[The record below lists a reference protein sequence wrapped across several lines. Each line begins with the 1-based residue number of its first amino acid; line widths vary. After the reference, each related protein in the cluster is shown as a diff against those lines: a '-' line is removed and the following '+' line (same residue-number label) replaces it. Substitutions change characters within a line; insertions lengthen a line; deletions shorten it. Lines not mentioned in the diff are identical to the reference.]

1 MIRFI
6 TIARC
11 ASLTLLLSGL
21 LAHAERLEV
30 DLSGPGWRLWQDQ
43 AAQWQEDELFLPPTE
58 LGKLPSHPPSG
69 GWDKLAAG
77 TAVSVPGTTEEY
89 LGTGKGRLS
98 AIKGVTWWV
107 RTIQV
112 PRFQSGQKLLL
123 RFESVR
129 LRAEVFLNQ
138 KLLGYDLV
146 GNTPFEV
153 DITEAAQPGTAAQ
166 LAVRI
171 TNPNGNF
178 WWNDTKSE
186 PWGRYKIPVSH
197 GFGGITGRV
206 RLIVCDPIYVDDL
219 YLQNTPA
226 MREANALVSVRNT
239 TGVAAK
245 RDLLIRVSEKRNPA
259 VEVFREE
266 RKDLTLP
273 AGDSTVSLK
282 VAAPEA
288 KLWELENPELYVAEV
303 SLKTGG
309 ATSDSATKTF
319 GFRWFAPE
327 GQGQNAVFRLNGKR
341 IVLRT
346 AISWGFWP
354 INGIYPTATWAER
367 EVRIAKAMGLNMLN
381 FHRAIGHPSILEKA
395 DELGLLFYEEPGGHV
410 SAGKD
415 PFAQALAR
423 EKLLRMVKRDR
434 SHPSL
439 VLYNLINE
447 QWYVHGAK
455 EDEALFSLH
464 LADLKAAHAL
474 DPSRTITY
482 TSAWCKSFDQEEKA
496 KLHLRPFDDKPYQ
509 LGWWDYH
516 RPQGDEG
523 WREDFYSSPAKH
535 FCLTTNRGE
544 IVFRG
549 EESAVA
555 APPRL
560 SLIQKE
566 MENLPTGWDGT
577 IYRQMVEAF
586 DSFFKRKNLASA
598 FPTLDDLC
606 QAMGVISQ
614 EHSGRKIEDHRICD
628 ANDAYAINGWE
639 EHAEGNHGGMVDCFR
654 NPKADPGLLAYYNQP
669 LYVAVKTRNQVAH
682 VGESITVDFY
692 VINEKNLNGPH
703 LLKMKALDQSG
714 QEVFAKE
721 TNVTLQ
727 GGDVYGQLLVEGVT
741 IPVTGKGGFFKITA
755 SLADATGKEQATGRE
770 QILAVDWKNHPLAGQ
785 GAVLEVDGKIQDF
798 LKTQKNLEIPP
809 LDEKLGPLDW
819 VIVARPLKPEPA
831 VITTTFLRTPTGE
844 KPGLK
849 ATFSSRFDF
858 KDTLLE
864 RVDAK
869 VDFQMERQIQDP
881 ELKSRK
887 KLFVRWEG
895 TLLPPK
901 SGEYLFNTLSNDGVR
916 LWVDGRQV
924 IDAWKN
930 VAHTF
935 SSNGKVTL
943 AAGKPVPIR
952 LEYFQVANTM
962 KGNDTVA
969 DDETAEIHLRWLLPE
984 TKPVDPQPLLDRA
997 QRDGTTIIII
1007 DDPDSWLAPIQKN
1020 SDIKYSGPFTVRR
1033 IHDGGQYFVREHPLF
1048 KELPVNVG
1056 MNWPYQNLIT
1066 GQRLGLALQ
1075 GEELVAGCYD
1085 SPRTF
1090 QLGTAVGVI
1099 PFGKGRIVVST
1110 LNIMANLE
1118 NLQGPAHVA
1127 AKLLCNFV
1135 EYATSRKPMGEP
1147 GASKGAKP

>member
-1 MIRFI
+1 
-6 TIARC
+6 
-11 ASLTLLLSGL
+11 
-21 LAHAERLEV
+21 
-30 DLSGPGWRLWQDQ
+30 
-43 AAQWQEDELFLPPTE
+43 
-58 LGKLPSHPPSG
+58 
-69 GWDKLAAG
+69 
-77 TAVSVPGTTEEY
+77 
-89 LGTGKGRLS
+89 
-98 AIKGVTWWV
+98 
-107 RTIQV
+107 
-112 PRFQSGQKLLL
+112 
-123 RFESVR
+123 
-129 LRAEVFLNQ
+129 
-138 KLLGYDLV
+138 
-146 GNTPFEV
+146 
-153 DITEAAQPGTAAQ
+153 

-178 WWNDTKSE
+178 WWNDTKAE

-206 RLIVCDPIYVDDL
+206 RLIVCDPIYIDDL

-239 TGVAAK
+239 TGAAAK
-245 RDLLIRVSEKRNPA
+245 RDLQIRVFEKRNPA

-266 RKDLTLP
+266 RKDLTVP
-273 AGDSTVSLK
+273 VGGSTFSLK
-282 VAAPEA
+282 VVAPEA

-309 ATSDSATKTF
+309 ATIDSTAKTF

-327 GQGQNAVFRLNGKR
+327 GQGENALFRLNGKR

-354 INGIYPTATWAER
+354 INGIYPTAEWAER
-367 EVRIAKAMGLNMLN
+367 EVRLAKAMGLNMLN

-447 QWYVHGAK
+447 QWYIYGAK
-455 EDEALFSLH
+455 EDEALFSQH
-464 LADLKAAHAL
+464 MGDLKAAHNL

-482 TSAWCKSFDQEEKA
+482 ASAWCKSIDSEEKD
-496 KLHLRPFDDKPYQ
+496 KLHLRPFDDKAYQ
-509 LGWWDYH
+509 LGWWDFH
-516 RPQGDEG
+516 RALGDEC
-523 WREDFYSSPAKH
+523 WREDFYRGPANH
-535 FCLTTNRGE
+535 YGLTTNRAE

-549 EESAVA
+549 EEGAVS

-560 SLIQKE
+560 GLIKKE
-566 MENLPTGWDGT
+566 MESLPTGWDGA

-586 DSFFKRKNLASA
+586 DSFFTRKKLASS

-606 QAMGVISQ
+606 QAMGAISL
-614 EHSGRKIEDHRICD
+614 EHQGRKIEDHRICD

-639 EHAEGNHGGMVDCFR
+639 EHAMGNYSGIVDCFR
-654 NPKADPGLLAYYNQP
+654 NPKADPGLMAYYNQP
-669 LYVAVKTRNQVAH
+669 LYVAVKTRNQVVH
-682 VGESITVDFY
+682 VGEAVTVDFY
-692 VINEKNLNGPH
+692 AINEKNLKGPH
-703 LLKMKALDQSG
+703 RLKMKALDPSG
-714 QEVFAKE
+714 REVFAKE
-721 TNVTLQ
+721 ASVTLQ
-727 GGDVYGQLLVEGVT
+727 GGDLYGQLLCEGVT
-741 IPVTGKGGFFKITA
+741 IPITGSGGFFQITA
-755 SLADATGKEQATGRE
+755 SLADATGKEQAAGRE
-770 QILAVDWKNHPLAGQ
+770 QVFGVDWKSRPLAGK

-798 LKTQKNLEIPP
+798 LKTQKNLEVPP

-831 VITTTFLRTPTGE
+831 VIPTACLRTPTGE
-844 KPGLK
+844 KQGLR

-864 RVDAK
+864 RIDAK
-869 VDFQMERQIQDP
+869 VDFQMEPQVQDP
-881 ELKSRK
+881 ALKSRK

-901 SGEYLFNTLSNDGVR
+901 DGEYLFDTLSNDGVR
-916 LWVDGRQV
+916 LWVDGREV

-930 VAHTF
+930 GPHTF
-935 SSNGKVTL
+935 PSNGKAIL
-943 AAGKPVPIR
+943 EAGKPVPIR
-952 LEYFQVANTM
+952 LEYFQVADAM
-962 KGNDTVA
+962 KGHKTVG

-984 TKPVDPQPLLDRA
+984 PEPVDPQPLLERA
-997 QRDGTTIIII
+997 RRDGSTIIII
-1007 DDPDSWLAPIQKN
+1007 DDPDSWMASIQKG
-1020 SDIKYSGPFTVRR
+1020 SGITYSGTFP
-1033 IHDGGQYFVREHPLF
+1033 IGLLWAGGQYFVREHPLF
-1048 KELPVNVG
+1048 KDLPVNVG
-1056 MNWPYQNLIT
+1056 MNWPYQNLVT
-1066 GQRLGLALQ
+1066 GRRLGLKLE

-1085 SPRTF
+1085 SRQMPF

-1099 PFGKGRIVVST
+1099 PFGKGQIVVST

-1118 NLQGPAHVA
+1118 NPQGPAHVA

-1147 GASKGAKP
+1147 GTSKGAKP